1 MDAEGYSIPPPDR
14 KPWEAGGS
22 GSSNN
27 LMDDG
32 NNEVL
37 DEGFTAPN
45 PLRASSMNISSNPIQ
60 TGDQA
65 GDKEAL
71 ERVKSTLL
79 TARSPSAGPT
89 RRNTTRR
96 DRRDVRAT
104 TYNPTLP
111 STDSSDGSRPMSQFG
126 LPMISREPGTI
137 GGSSSPPGGQSQSQ
151 FNSGFNG
158 APGLGDHRSQ
168 SIVSMSSAANPFDVS
183 SSTLGVGAAGGAI
196 SSSTGLGSSGLRGS
210 ITETVNALFNGR
222 ELARILVVGELS
234 LSLKDIPA
242 SQASSPL
249 HLRIE
254 SFEQLEKA
262 APNPQFLK
270 PVEGAHG
277 EYWLDTPAL
286 LALSAGQAN
295 GATAVVLKYQLHVS
309 ESSKET
315 YLPLQ
320 VHTQWRC
327 EPHQTS
333 LLLTYTP
340 TSNSRI
346 SEPTPTSIHTSTTTS
361 EEPILTDLSFLTGIE
376 PVSTNVTNV
385 MSKPTGTWS
394 AEKKKIMWRLNENVS
409 LTNPITS
416 KVLARF
422 QVDSVTVAQPTQIKW
437 KVQGRTVSK
446 IDVSLVGNNEGSS
459 LKFEE
464 IRRNCVSGKFIA
476 NP

>member
-1 MDAEGYSIPPPDR
+1 M
-14 KPWEAGGS
+14 
-22 GSSNN
+22 
-27 LMDDG
+27 
-32 NNEVL
+32 L

-45 PLRASSMNISSNPIQ
+45 PLRASSMNISSAPIQ
-60 TGDQA
+60 SGDQA

-79 TARSPSAGPT
+79 TARSPGVGPT

-111 STDSSDGSRPMSQFG
+111 STDSNDGSRPMSQFG
-126 LPMISREPGTI
+126 LPMVSRDPATM
-137 GGSSSPPGGQSQSQ
+137 GSSSPSGAQSQ
-151 FNSGFNG
+151 FNSPQSTGFNG
-158 APGLGDHRSQ
+158 VPGLGDQRTQ
-168 SIVSMSSAANPFDVS
+168 SIVSMSSMAANPFDMS
-183 SSTLGVGAAGGAI
+183 SSTLGVGATGGAI
-196 SSSTGLGSSGLRGS
+196 SSSTGSGSSGLRGS
-210 ITETVNALFNGR
+210 ITETVNAMFNGR
-222 ELARILVVGELS
+222 DLAKILVVGELS
-234 LSLKDIPA
+234 LSLKDISP

-254 SFEQLEKA
+254 AFEQLEKA

-295 GATAVVLKYQLHVS
+295 GASAVVLKYQLHVS
-309 ESSKET
+309 ESSKES

-320 VHTQWRC
+320 VHSQWRC

-340 TSNSRI
+340 TSNSKI
-346 SEPTPTSIHTSTTTS
+346 SEPTLSTLNSTDQPSEPT
-361 EEPILTDLSFLTGIE
+361 LTDLSFLTGIE
-376 PVSTNVTNV
+376 PNSVKVSNV

-394 AEKKKIMWRLNENVS
+394 AEKRKIMWRLNENVS
-409 LTNPITS
+409 LTNPVTQ

-422 QVDSVTVAQPTQIKW
+422 QVESASVAQPTQIRW
-437 KVQGRTVSK
+437 KVQGRTVSR
-446 IDVSLVGNNEGSS
+446 IDVNLVGSQAGD

-464 IRRNCVSGKFIA
+464 VRRNCVSGKFIA